1 MHKRPFLYDF
11 LRRASQLGTVSIFTA
26 NQKRY
31 ADPILN
37 KLDPAKKLFHN
48 RFYGDSC
55 LSDLHG
61 QFIKDMSVI

>member
-1 MHKRPFLYDF
+1 IFVIKRPLLYDF
-11 LRRASQLGTVSIFTA
+11 LLRISLLGTISVFTA
-26 NQKRY
+26 NQQRY

-37 KLDPAKKLFHN
+37 KLDPAKKLFHH

-61 QFIKDMSVI
+61 